1 MDDAK
6 RIELL
11 NIALFCAQ
19 ELNAVMRELYPGNP
33 RVDLLDD
40 LADAIRSCLT
50 SLGIDPNDTGIESKI
65 HPTPAADPHLEEKPK

>member
-1 MDDAK
+1 MDDAR

-11 NIALFCAQ
+11 KIALFCAQ

-40 LADAIRSCLT
+40 LADAIRNCLT
-50 SLGIDPNDTGIESKI
+50 SLGIDPDDTGIESKI
-65 HPTPAADPHLEEKPK
+65 HPPPTPAP